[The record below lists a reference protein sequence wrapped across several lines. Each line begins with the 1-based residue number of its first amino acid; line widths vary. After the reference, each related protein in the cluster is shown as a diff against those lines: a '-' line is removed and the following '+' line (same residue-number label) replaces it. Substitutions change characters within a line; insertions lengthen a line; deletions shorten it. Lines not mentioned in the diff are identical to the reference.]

1 MAPHTDIQAR
11 HRHRIFPT
19 MANHPQDQHRS
30 PLSHQLPSNLLN
42 WEGTQCSQ
50 CGRRFTTDVAGK
62 KKKTAHMDWHFKV
75 NRRITE
81 AEKRGQHR
89 SWLVD
94 KMDWIKSRETIDEDH
109 VGHGGDGEAS
119 SGMGGAAAALKKAPK
134 LQYIPVPDDPILA
147 NSVCPICQEKFE
159 TRWLD
164 DAQEFVW
171 PDAIKV
177 GQRVYHAS
185 CHREAARD
193 EPQPPARY
201 ARSTPEP
208 VLGKRKAEQDELS
221 SLRGKLKM
229 EAA

>member
-1 MAPHTDIQAR
+1 M
-11 HRHRIFPT
+11 
-19 MANHPQDQHRS
+19 
-30 PLSHQLPSNLLN
+30 
-42 WEGTQCSQ
+42 
-50 CGRRFTTDVAGK
+50 
-62 KKKTAHMDWHFKV
+62 
-75 NRRITE
+75 
-81 AEKRGQHR
+81 
-89 SWLVD
+89 
-94 KMDWIKSRETIDEDH
+94 
-109 VGHGGDGEAS
+109 GHGGDGEAS

-193 EPQPPARY
+193 EPQPQPPARY

-208 VLGKRKAEQDELS
+208 VLGKRKAEVRCMFMNERRERIEVFFVINYCGRTMWELY
-221 SLRGKLKM
+221 
-229 EAA
+229 